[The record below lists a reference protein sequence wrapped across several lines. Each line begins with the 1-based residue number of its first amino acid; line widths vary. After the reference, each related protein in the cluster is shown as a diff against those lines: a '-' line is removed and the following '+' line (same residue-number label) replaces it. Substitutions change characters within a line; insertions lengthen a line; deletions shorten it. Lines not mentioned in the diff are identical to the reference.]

1 MYENTKHNNT
11 REGEI
16 KFISPSR
23 VFKYKEIYF
32 ISCLLYVNRNLML
45 STSTNANDGAEI

>member
-11 REGEI
+11 QEGEI
-16 KFISPSR
+16 NFISPSCIQ
-23 VFKYKEIYF
+23 YKENYF

>member
-11 REGEI
+11 QEGEI
-16 KFISPSR
+16 NFIPL
-23 VFKYKEIYF
+23 VFKYKENYF
-32 ISCLLYVNRNLML
+32 ISCLLYVNRNSML